1 MAIKLTNTYLQTIK
15 PRNITYRIADH
26 VTGLYARILSS
37 GSIAWDFRYTS
48 LISNKRNWLGLGF
61 YKKVP
66 NNKII
71 MSIAE
76 AREMAEDIYT
86 NLQQGIDPKATTD
99 KLLFSTLY
107 EEWRLKREKEDLNAK
122 HISAMHS
129 ATTRFILPHIGNI
142 PVPEIKPFMI
152 ADALRG
158 IETLGR
164 LDTLGKVKSNLNL
177 IFSDFV
183 VRGYIH
189 ENTAEQVPR
198 SAFKTKESVPQR
210 HLMLNQIFMLH
221 EYLKNDDA
229 NELIRLAVE
238 FIARTGLRA
247 SEACKARWDEYDEQ
261 YNVLSIYKGRMKNR
275 KEHLVPLSSQAIKII
290 KRLKEL
296 GTDKSE
302 YIFFDPTSKTKH
314 ISVEAPRNSL
324 DNYKVP
330 TSAHGLRHLFSTLLN
345 EVMTFPNDLIESC
358 LSHSPKDIIRATYN
372 KANLVMPM
380 REVFQEY
387 SDHLDK
393 CKTEKDNNKWLE
405 DNGIILL
412 NSKP

>member
-290 KRLKEL
+290 ERLKEL